1 MTDRALV
8 VLPVYNEADNLER
21 VVGRVRAAGCDV
33 LVVDDSSPDGSGELA
48 DRLAAAD
55 AGVHALH
62 RRRKLG
68 LGSAYIAGFSW
79 GLDRDY
85 GLLLEMDADGSHDP
99 AYLPELLSAARAIDG
114 LAIGSR
120 YVRGGAVRG
129 WPLHRML
136 LSWGANVYARLIL
149 GTSVRDI
156 TSGYRCYTRSAL
168 GAIRLGEVVAQG
180 YAFQI
185 EMAVRCLAVGRRVTE
200 VPIVFE
206 DRVAGQSKVSRG
218 EVYRALLAVIR
229 LRFAGFRQRPA
240 TAEHPLG

>member
-1 MTDRALV
+1 MTDGLV

-21 VVGRVRAAGCDV
+21 VVAGVRAAGCAV
-33 LVVDDSSPDGSGELA
+33 LVVDDNSPDGSGALA
-48 DRLAAAD
+48 DRLASAD
-55 AGVHALH
+55 PGVRVLH
-62 RRRKLG
+62 RPRKLG
-68 LGSAYIAGFSW
+68 LGGAYIAGFQW
-79 GLDRDY
+79 GLDHGY

-99 AYLPELLSAARAIDG
+99 RYLPELLATASRVDG

-129 WPLHRML
+129 WPLHRVL

-149 GTSVRDI
+149 RTSVRDI
-156 TSGYRCYTRSAL
+156 TSGYRCYTRATL
-168 GAIRLGEVVAQG
+168 DAIRLGEVVAQG

-185 EMAVRCLAVGRRVTE
+185 EMAVRCLAAGRRVAE

-229 LRFAGFRQRPA
+229 LRFTGFGQGREPA
-240 TAEHPLG
+240 ERRLG